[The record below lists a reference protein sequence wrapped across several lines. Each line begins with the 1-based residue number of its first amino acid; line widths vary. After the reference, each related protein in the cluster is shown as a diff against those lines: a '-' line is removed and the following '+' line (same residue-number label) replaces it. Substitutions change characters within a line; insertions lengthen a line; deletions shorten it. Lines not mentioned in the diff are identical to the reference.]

1 MKPYSKYKASGVEWI
16 GDIPESWSS
25 WKLSH
30 AIPKIG
36 SGTTPEAGNPIYHE
50 NGNINWL
57 NTGDLN
63 DGIIYSCS
71 KKITDK
77 AIEDYT
83 SLKIYPSGSLVMAM
97 YGATIGK
104 TSIIMF
110 DTTTNQACCVFS
122 KSDIIDIKFLQFWF
136 LGNKEFIINL
146 AIGGGQ
152 PNISQNILKD
162 IRIFCP
168 TLPEQTIIANF
179 LDRKTTELDTLIAN
193 KKSLIEL
200 LKEERTAIIN
210 HAITKGI
217 SGLNHDS
224 LDLLDSKDYENQEN
238 QSNPKNH
245 GSDNVRYKDSGI
257 EWIGEIPE
265 HWEVKR
271 LRYLAKICNGQDQKA
286 VLDEDGKY
294 PIYGSGGI
302 FGRAN
307 TFLYDKPSVLLGRKG
322 TIDKPRLVIEPF
334 WSVDTAFYT
343 KIFDNVS
350 VMYFYY
356 LCCSINFD
364 LYKYGSAVPSMTQ
377 GYLNEIKFSIP
388 KLEEQNDI
396 VKFIETKTTEIDTI
410 ISQTEKEIDLLK
422 EYKTAL
428 ISEVVLG
435 KVDVRE

>member
-1 MKPYSKYKASGVEWI
+1 
-16 GDIPESWSS
+16 
-25 WKLSH
+25 
-30 AIPKIG
+30 
-36 SGTTPEAGNPIYHE
+36 
-50 NGNINWL
+50 
-57 NTGDLN
+57 
-63 DGIIYSCS
+63 
-71 KKITDK
+71 
-77 AIEDYT
+77 
-83 SLKIYPSGSLVMAM
+83 
-97 YGATIGK
+97 
-104 TSIIMF
+104 
-110 DTTTNQACCVFS
+110 
-122 KSDIIDIKFLQFWF
+122 

-271 LRYLAKICNGQDQKA
+271 LKSVSESVKTGSTPPTEDESYFKPEEIDWFGPADFGEFILKDAKRKISKLAIVENKCRLFPKNTILLIGIGA
-286 VLDEDGKY
+286 TVGKV
-294 PIYGSGGI
+294 GI
-302 FGRAN
+302 ALKECASN
-307 TFLYDKPSVLLGRKG
+307 QQINAIILKNEVS
-322 TIDKPRLVIEPF
+322 PF
-334 WSVDTAFYT
+334 YCL
-343 KIFDNVS
+343 
-350 VMYFYY
+350 YY
-356 LCCSINFD
+356 LSLIRDIINMEASSSTLPIFNQ
-364 LYKYGSAVPSMTQ
+364 TQ
-377 GYLNEIKFSIP
+377 TKNIIIPIPPISEQLEIA
-388 KLEEQNDI
+388 N
-396 VKFIETKTTEIDTI
+396 FIEIKTTEIDTI
-410 ISQTEKEIDLLK
+410 IYQTEKEIDLLK